1 MAKKILCYAE
11 GGNGEWEAL
20 CLNFDLAVQG
30 ASLEDVRHD
39 LEEAIRLYLDYVSNL
54 PAEERAQFL
63 NRRAPLGHWL
73 KYALISV
80 LGVVGRHA
88 KRRAE
93 SWAEP
98 NAHALA

>member
-39 LEEAIRLYLDYVSNL
+39 LEEGLYLDYVRTCRPRS
-54 PAEERAQFL
+54 
-63 NRRAPLGHWL
+63 
-73 KYALISV
+73 
-80 LGVVGRHA
+80 GRN
-88 KRRAE
+88 
-93 SWAEP
+93 S
-98 NAHALA
+98 